1 MPTGKQEVVLL
12 VEKSVTLSLSER
24 RTISPVAPSKG
35 LFVTYLFTI
44 IVEALYLLT
53 WQRIYYPL

>member
-53 WQRIYYPL
+53 WQRI